1 LFHIDEEE
9 VTMLTVEER
18 APDQTE
24 VPSAPE
30 TKPAS
35 VRPGHPRLRR
45 ALRALRTFVVVIAL
59 LAVATTGGAYIV
71 RERMAAKAF
80 VDLGT
85 AVLTA
90 EAVPVGSPE
99 AGVIT
104 EMLVSAQS
112 HVTAGQDLARITLA
126 ANGTGKPPQTQTVR
140 APIAGTVSAV
150 NVSPGAVARAGEPI
164 VTLYNEGKLT
174 FQSDV
179 PVKELR
185 LLRLGMA
192 AKITGAGL
200 PRPISATLDHVVP
213 RVGNDSPSVTDR
225 LIVVLIPDKGDAA
238 TVSTLVPGL
247 HFKATVDTKTAAG
260 ATPAVNSAR

>member
-1 LFHIDEEE
+1 
-9 VTMLTVEER
+9 MLTVEER

-104 EMLVSAQS
+104 EVLVSAQS

-126 ANGTGKPPQTQTVR
+126 ANGTGKPPQTQT
-140 APIAGTVSAV
+140 
-150 NVSPGAVARAGEPI
+150 AGEPI